1 MKKVTPLKLEELSTR
16 QKIGMCFNAHIY
28 NFWKEEVRKENLET
42 TLSLIKERALGS
54 VWLDSN
60 YPNRDEVAK
69 QIHDAADYP
78 IIIMTDAESGF
89 DEFKIGGHN
98 SLACTGNPDLAYQFG
113 KNIAVVARKA
123 GYNCL
128 CNPVVDSNPN
138 QNSVCAMTIRSL
150 GWKKEEVAKYAMKIA
165 EGMHDGGILTVAKHY
180 PSVDDKP
187 HIDSHMAEGQS
198 NLTKEDLLERTLYP
212 YLKLNE
218 AGLLDG
224 IMTGHS
230 KLHKI
235 DPDFPTSL
243 SKKVIDI
250 IREAGFDGF
259 AITDA
264 LNMMG
269 VVAKFGREKCR
280 GMCIESGNDIALTW
294 GDTKPCF
301 ESMLKAYEEGVIS
314 DEALD
319 RAARHV
325 LEAQRKTMISP
336 KFTELTKEDIDNF
349 NRINKE
355 ASFGYL
361 DEGVTPAIP
370 RDLKHQFVILVRSN
384 ADIQSNGKINVDT
397 LDKSWYCPDK
407 IAEKLKADFP
417 NSTIRFVHDYMSS
430 GQIYDTLEC
439 SVDCDDTVFITS
451 VESKAYIGK
460 ECFTSRVVAAMEA
473 LQITDRVEAVVHF
486 GNPFP
491 LEDLPHVKRILVG
504 VSSVESVENTLDVLA
519 GRMELKGTPVYELK
533 LK

>member
-1 MKKVTPLKLEELSTR
+1 MQKVTPLNLEDLSTR

-42 TLSLIKERALGS
+42 TLSLIKEHALGS
-54 VWLDSN
+54 VWLDPN
-60 YPNRDEVAK
+60 YPNRNEVIN
-69 QIHDAADYP
+69 QIKDAADYP
-78 IIIMTDAESGF
+78 IIIMCDAESGF

-113 KNIAVVARKA
+113 KNIAVAARKV

-138 QNSVCAMTIRSL
+138 QNSACAMTIRSL
-150 GWKKEEVAKYAMKIA
+150 GWNKEEITKYATKIA
-165 EGMHDGGILTVAKHY
+165 EGMHDGGLLTVAKHY
-180 PSVDDKP
+180 PSVYDTLENDT
-187 HIDSHMAEGQS
+187 HMAEGQS
-198 NLTKEDLLERTLYP
+198 ELTKEELLENALYP
-212 YLKLNE
+212 YIKLNE

-235 DPDFPTSL
+235 DPEFPTSL

-280 GMCIESGNDIALTW
+280 GMSIEAGNDIALTW
-294 GDTKPCF
+294 NDTKPCF
-301 ESMLKAYEEGVIS
+301 ESMLKCYEEGIIS
-314 DEALD
+314 DEALN

-325 LEAQRKTMISP
+325 LEAQRKTMIPP
-336 KFTELTKEDIDNF
+336 KFTELTEEDIDNF

-355 ASFGYL
+355 AAFGYL
-361 DEGVTPAIP
+361 DEGVTPEIP

-397 LDKSWYCPDK
+397 LDKSWYRPDR
-407 IAEKLKADFP
+407 IAEKLKSDFP
-417 NSTIRFVHDYMSS
+417 NSGVRFVHDYMSS
-430 GQIYDTLEC
+430 GQIYDTLED
-439 SVDCDDTVFITS
+439 SVDFDDTVFITS

-460 ECFTSRVVAAMEA
+460 ECFTTRVIATMEA
-473 LQITDRVEAVVHF
+473 LQVTNRVEAVVHF

-491 LEDLPHVKRILVG
+491 LEDMPHIKRILVG
-504 VSSVESVENTLDVLA
+504 VSSAESVESTLDVLA
-519 GRMELKGTPVYELK
+519 GRGELKGVPVYELK

>member
-280 GMCIESGNDIALTW
+280 GMCIEAGNDIALTW